1 MKIGNHKRVLITAGP
16 TREPIDSVRFITNA
30 SSGKM
35 GYAVA
40 AAAVAAGHDVTLLSG
55 PVALKAPEGV
65 TVVPFVTVADLKA
78 ALEDHFA
85 ACDVLIMAAA
95 VGDFTVANPAATKIR
110 RSGPITLELTPT
122 EDLLASVAARRRPDQ
137 LLIGFAVADI
147 DPNAV
152 ARQKLIAKG
161 LDYIV
166 VNTPAAM
173 GEDESRA
180 AILATEG
187 FILTWSHRSKDTL
200 ALTIVR
206 LLTTNEDNR
215 IPVSED

>member
-55 PVALKAPEGV
+55 PVALKAPQGV

-78 ALEDHFA
+78 ALEYHFA

-110 RSGPITLELTPT
+110 RSAGPVTLELTPT

-137 LLIGFAVADI
+137 LLIGFAVADV
-147 DPNAV
+147 DPDAV

-180 AILATEG
+180 AILAEDG
-187 FILTWSHRSKDTL
+187 FVLEWKVRTKAEL
-200 ALTIVR
+200 AAGIVA
-206 LLTTNEDNR
+206 
-215 IPVSED
+215 IAIA

>member
-1 MKIGNHKRVLITAGP
+1 MAIGNHHYKKVLVTAGP

-40 AAAVAAGHDVTLLSG
+40 AAAARAGHEVTLLAG
-55 PVALKAPEGV
+55 PVALAAPEGV
-65 TVVPFVTVADLKA
+65 TVVPFVTVADLKG
-78 ALEDHFA
+78 ALEKRFD

-110 RSGPITLELTPT
+110 RSAGPITIELTPT
-122 EDLLASVAARRRPDQ
+122 PDLLAAVAARRRDDQ
-137 LLIGFAVADI
+137 LLIGFAVADV
-147 DPNAV
+147 DPDAV
-152 ARQKLIAKG
+152 AREKLIAKG

-173 GEDESRA
+173 AADESHA
-180 AILATEG
+180 AILSHEG
-187 FILTWSHRSKDTL
+187 FVLEWERRTKVAL
-200 ALTIVR
+200 AKEIVQ
-206 LLTTNEDNR
+206 LMGPAT
-215 IPVSED
+215 